1 MFFVANIGRCLL
13 VTVRCLTPLWL
24 LLCSPNST
32 AQIQGQPLP
41 PYAHFAAYALLG
53 ALLIT
58 VVLVSWNIALR
69 RRVQAR
75 TAELSNSLEALG
87 QAKQV
92 LEQSLAQLSATLQA
106 VPDLLFE
113 MDLDGRYYSTHSP
126 RTDLL
131 AVPATVFLGKLVSEV
146 MPTEAAEVVLAAL
159 KEANEL
165 GYSNGQQMMLALPQ
179 GHKWFELSVARMPT
193 PQTRGPHFIVLSR
206 DVTERKQ
213 SQQQLDRLYYAQKAM
228 LENDLVGLVRVANR
242 IILWANPAFEK
253 MLGYDPGELVGTA
266 TRQTYPD
273 QQAYLDLAQAAYPA
287 LAAGQI
293 YRAQSQ
299 HVRKDGARIWVEMS
313 GSVLRPGSGESLWV
327 FLDITERRQ
336 AEDKLRTLSRI
347 TEQAPMAIV
356 ITDLAGTIEYTNPW
370 VTQVTGYAPE
380 EIQGQNPRILQSGQ
394 TPPPVHLDLWQTLK
408 AGSVWRGEFHN
419 RKKNGDIF
427 VEQAVIAPVLD
438 SNGHA
443 THYVALKEDIT
454 ERKRAERALQTSLR
468 EKVALLHEVHHRV
481 KNNLQVV
488 TSLLRLEA
496 GRSSHP
502 DTKSVLKD
510 MQARIHSMALL
521 HESLYRSSNFTSVDL
536 DAYIKQVA
544 IQTFRARA
552 SASSSA
558 RLQLELAP
566 VKVSLDH
573 ATLCGLLVNEL
584 LSNSLKHGFPE
595 SHSGDIRIEL
605 QAHAGADGGPASCC
619 LRVSDSGIGLPDDFE
634 ARRGQSLGLQLVS
647 DLARQLGGTLE
658 TGSGPGAVFVVSF
671 AVEEPR
677 AAATAL

>member
-1 MFFVANIGRCLL
+1 MNFVAVIRPWLLAAFRCLM
-13 VTVRCLTPLWL
+13 PL
-24 LLCSPNST
+24 LLLFSAHSS
-32 AQIQGQPLP
+32 AQVAEQPLP
-41 PYAHFAAYALLG
+41 PYARITVYALLG
-53 ALLIT
+53 ALLMA
-58 VVLVSWNIALR
+58 VALVSWNIALR
-69 RRVQAR
+69 RRVQSKTR
-75 TAELSNSLEALG
+75 ELSSSLEALG
-87 QAKQV
+87 KAKQV
-92 LEQSLAQLSATLQA
+92 LEQSLAQLNATLQA

-126 RTDLL
+126 RTELL
-131 AVPATVFLGKLVSEV
+131 AAPPSDFLGKLVSQV
-146 MPTEAAEVVLAAL
+146 MPPQAAEVVLAAL
-159 KEANEL
+159 QEANEQ
-165 GYSNGQQMMLALPQ
+165 GCSNGQQIMLALPQ
-179 GHKWFELSVARMPT
+179 GSKWFELSVARMPT
-193 PQTRGPHFIVLSR
+193 PGTEPPHFIVLSR
-206 DVTERKQ
+206 DVTERKET
-213 SQQQLDRLYYAQKAM
+213 QQRLDRLYYAQKAM

-253 MLGYDPGELVGTA
+253 MLGYGAGELVGIA

-293 YRAQSQ
+293 FRAQSQ

-313 GSVLRPGSGESLWV
+313 GSVLRPGSSESLWV
-327 FLDITERRQ
+327 FLDITERRL
-336 AEDKLRTLSRI
+336 AEDRLRTLSRI

-370 VTQVTGYAPE
+370 VTQVTGYTPE
-380 EIQGQNPRILQSGQ
+380 EILGQNPRILQSGQ
-394 TPPPVHLDLWQTLK
+394 TPSQVHRDLWQTLK
-408 AGSVWRGEFHN
+408 AGGVWRGEFHN
-419 RKKNGDIF
+419 RKKNGDLF

-438 SNGHA
+438 PGGRA

-454 ERKRAERALQTSLR
+454 ERKRAEEALQTSLR

-496 GRSSHP
+496 GRSSHA

-544 IQTFRARA
+544 IQTFRAQA

-595 SHSGDIRIEL
+595 GHSGDIRIEL
-605 QAHAGADGGPASCC
+605 QAHAGVDGGPASCC

-658 TGSGPGAVFVVSF
+658 TGPGPGAVFVVTF